1 MVSKKTLTD
10 YCINFLKA
18 EETKKELQNLLTP
31 ILEYFLKEI
40 HIYLCFF
47 LGEAKPK
54 QVDKSISMCLWL
66 SHRHIGIDLSTFL
79 GGLLPRQVH
88 KYMPMRRAHRHNS
101 LYSSG
106 RLAAQKRR
114 EIYADVAV
122 AMPLGITTSTSA

>member
-47 LGEAKPK
+47 LFFIFTSFILHLGVLILLIQYNNKLKK
-54 QVDKSISMCLWL
+54 Q
-66 SHRHIGIDLSTFL
+66 
-79 GGLLPRQVH
+79 
-88 KYMPMRRAHRHNS
+88 S
-101 LYSSG
+101 LI
-106 RLAAQKRR
+106 K
-114 EIYADVAV
+114 
-122 AMPLGITTSTSA
+122 

>member
-47 LGEAKPK
+47 LFFIFTSFILHLGVLLLLIRYNIKLNRHSPK
-54 QVDKSISMCLWL
+54 
-66 SHRHIGIDLSTFL
+66 
-79 GGLLPRQVH
+79 
-88 KYMPMRRAHRHNS
+88 
-101 LYSSG
+101 
-106 RLAAQKRR
+106 
-114 EIYADVAV
+114 
-122 AMPLGITTSTSA
+122 